1 QHPVLVY
8 TVDALSNRHCN
19 DARLQGLGV
28 ACLAAPEGS
37 SIQVAKYAILAL
49 LCACGVPTV
58 YLDLKQALLRDPSPS
73 IIAVKAY
80 DMAFSSYLL
89 SDSLNPTIIYSRPST
104 QTCSV
109 NRDMLQ
115 WIWESPFADDRD
127 GLNAMAGHTPRDQFI
142 KNYRDGQVLSFATQ
156 RKSASSR
163 LNFTVLNSRREYAS
177 GDGWITFDSDDRD
190 IGDLISMSFWSME
203 DTRHGV
209 TEDTLFEVFY
219 ANNCSD
225 ESLPSGCLSSEA
237 IDVINSYRRVPKWV
251 EDEETPEQLA
261 SSRLVSVSYAEGC
274 CEKSKERNRH
284 SAYDNGIDEVRM
296 YNWST
301 LDADWRGRNSAIL
314 SLPRGAGYWMWKP
327 FVILD
332 TLLDESLPWFS
343 SAVLYLDA
351 GNHYIAN
358 PRSLVGRALLHTDVA
373 APLLK
378 CCLESDWAKRDAIRL
393 LAPAEPP
400 AVVDRPQ
407 NAAYFLIF
415 RKTPV
420 AVDFVRRWL
429 RACEDYRVVTD
440 HDNVEGYPNYPTF
453 TRHVHDQ
460 TAFSILFKLSGF
472 TSFDLD
478 EAHRVMN
485 LSRSLT
491 KCQMLP
497 INFLKRAFAPPLFF
511 LLQITSSAED
521 ISPKVSL
528 ASPVEGP
535 QTLAQIR

>member
-1 QHPVLVY
+1 IIPQQHPVLVY

-225 ESLPSGCLSSEA
+225 GMPADQHHHDRNGRLPS
-237 IDVINSYRRVPKWV
+237 
-251 EDEETPEQLA
+251 
-261 SSRLVSVSYAEGC
+261 SR
-274 CEKSKERNRH
+274 
-284 SAYDNGIDEVRM
+284 
-296 YNWST
+296 
-301 LDADWRGRNSAIL
+301 
-314 SLPRGAGYWMWKP
+314 
-327 FVILD
+327 
-332 TLLDESLPWFS
+332 
-343 SAVLYLDA
+343 
-351 GNHYIAN
+351 
-358 PRSLVGRALLHTDVA
+358 
-373 APLLK
+373 
-378 CCLESDWAKRDAIRL
+378 
-393 LAPAEPP
+393 
-400 AVVDRPQ
+400 
-407 NAAYFLIF
+407 
-415 RKTPV
+415 
-420 AVDFVRRWL
+420 
-429 RACEDYRVVTD
+429 
-440 HDNVEGYPNYPTF
+440 
-453 TRHVHDQ
+453 
-460 TAFSILFKLSGF
+460 
-472 TSFDLD
+472 
-478 EAHRVMN
+478 
-485 LSRSLT
+485 
-491 KCQMLP
+491 
-497 INFLKRAFAPPLFF
+497 
-511 LLQITSSAED
+511 
-521 ISPKVSL
+521 
-528 ASPVEGP
+528 
-535 QTLAQIR
+535 